1 MELGIYDIV
10 KKVVLTSK
18 SLQSYLKLGHITF
31 DVHLSANKPMIA
43 DAIRK
48 IWNVEVEEVRT
59 CRIAGKNKIAAGR
72 RAYRC
77 SDRKKAIVTLK
88 KGYKIDVLEQY
99 RQAAHT
105 SPEVV

>member
-1 MELGIYDIV
+1 MYDIV
-10 KKVVLTSK
+10 KKVILTSK

-48 IWNVEVEEVRT
+48 IWNVEVEKVRV
-59 CRIAGKNKIAAGR
+59 CRIAGKNKVAAGR
-72 RAYRC
+72 REFRS
-77 SDRKKAIVTLK
+77 SDRKKAMVTLK

-99 RQAAHT
+99 RQAAYT
-105 SPEVV
+105 PSEVE